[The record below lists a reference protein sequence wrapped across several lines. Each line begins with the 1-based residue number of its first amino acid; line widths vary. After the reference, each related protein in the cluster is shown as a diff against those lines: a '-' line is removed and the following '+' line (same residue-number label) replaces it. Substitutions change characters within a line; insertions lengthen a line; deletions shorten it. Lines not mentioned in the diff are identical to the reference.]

1 MPMPDYYLLIVVL
14 LLLFAI
20 GDLIVGVSNDAVN
33 FLNSAIGSKAAP
45 RKVIMWVASIGIFA
59 GAAFSGGMME
69 VARKGIFNPSFF
81 VFAEV
86 MIIFVAVMLT
96 DIVLL
101 DVFNTFGL
109 PTSTTV
115 SLVFELLGASV
126 AIGLVKIIQNGHS
139 LALLANYINASNV
152 TSIVSGIFLSV
163 LFAFV
168 FGAVVQYFSRL
179 LFTFNFKYK
188 LPAAAIIWSGAALSV
203 MTYFLFIKGI
213 KGAAFISAD
222 FAVLVNSNAGLL
234 IGCSFAGWVL
244 LLTVMHLFA
253 INVLRVVV
261 LFGTFSLA
269 MAFAGND
276 LVNFI
281 GVPMA
286 GYEAWRSWLASGADA
301 NVYNMQVLSG
311 AVKPNTIFLTLA
323 GLVMTFTL
331 WFSRKARTVTN
342 TEVSLGR
349 QEEGIEKFEPNI
361 LARMLVRLSWF
372 TGVRAKQ
379 LIPASWFN
387 KAEARFTPPQSD
399 AQTAN
404 NGINAPAFDLVRAS
418 VNLTVA
424 SALIALGTSYKLP
437 LSTTYVT
444 FIVAMASSLA
454 DGAWGRDSAVYRVS
468 GVLHVIGGWFATALI
483 AFSVSAIFAVL
494 IYQLGGWA
502 LAALILLAAGL
513 IAGSF
518 LHHQTR
524 ETENERIQQLLA
536 NNNSL
541 KDKEL
546 ARDTALS
553 IANTL
558 ATVKQAYQLALEG
571 LKTESET
578 QLKKTKK
585 IVKTLKQQNK
595 EFKVKLLHALQRIEE
610 EDAEAGSVFLLVY
623 DLEQDI
629 SQSIMHIIKSCREH
643 VENMH
648 TPLQAQQIQQLEYLQ
663 ELLNNY
669 LLLIIEG
676 FKNYNF
682 NTLQQVLQQKQ
693 ALFENLENML
703 ALQINGIKQHQY
715 NATNSHL
722 FFNILL
728 ETKDIIAVAARFMKL
743 YNRLHL
749 AYDNPQQKHRLI
761 AQTTT
766 KG

>member
-188 LPAAAIIWSGAALSV
+188 LPATAIIWSGAALSV

-323 GLVMTFTL
+323 GLVMVFTL

-518 LHHQTR
+518 LHHRTR
-524 ETENERIQQLLA
+524 ETENERITQLLA